1 MSKLTENLALGA
13 AATVAGGVVV
23 GAALLG
29 ANAPRTLSGNNG
41 GSSGSGGGTTVTV
54 SVAEIH
60 PEVDLTNPATG
71 DVFLSPRI
79 NVSTTFKDFTT
90 VGYTLTAPNG
100 NTCELPTGGVS
111 SGDWETSA
119 VNNTTIDIS
128 TCQGGE
134 YGQYTLKAYSHGFA
148 TSDSRYAED
157 NITFTYSLFSV
168 NYSTFDN
175 NADPIVIIRYGEGIK
190 IVSLVANRVGDNR
203 NILGDELKYVVE
215 NNEDHADE
223 IVLPFN
229 DKQALVGSY
238 VVTATAL
245 KADGSPIN
253 SQDTTSATVT
263 TNFEYYGIQTKEDN
277 E

>member
-1 MSKLTENLALGA
+1 MSKLTENIALGA

-23 GAALLG
+23 GAAILG

-41 GSSGSGGGTTVTV
+41 GSSGSGGGATVTV
-54 SVAEIH
+54 SIAEIH
-60 PEVDLTNPATG
+60 PEVEVTNPVAG

-111 SGDWETSA
+111 SGEWETSA
-119 VNNTTIDIS
+119 VNNTTIDLS

-134 YGQYTLKAYSHGFA
+134 YGQYTLKAYSHGFS
-148 TSDSRYAED
+148 TDDSRYAYD
-157 NITFTYSLFSV
+157 SKTFTYSLFSV
-168 NYSTFDN
+168 DYSTFDN

-190 IVSLVANRVGDNR
+190 IVSLAAYRVGDNR
-203 NILGDELKYVVE
+203 NILEDFKYVVE

-223 IVLPFN
+223 VVLPFD
-229 DKQALVGSY
+229 DKSALVGEY
-238 VVTATAL
+238 LVTATAY

-253 SQDTTSATVT
+253 SQDTSAATVN
-263 TNFEYYGIQTKEDN
+263 TNFEYFGIE
-277 E
+277 